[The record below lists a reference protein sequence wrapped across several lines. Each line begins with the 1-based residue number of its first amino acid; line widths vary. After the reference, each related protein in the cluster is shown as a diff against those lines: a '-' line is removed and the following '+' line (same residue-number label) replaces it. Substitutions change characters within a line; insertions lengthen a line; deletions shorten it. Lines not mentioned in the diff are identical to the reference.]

1 MRSFLLLWL
10 FGLCLRMT
18 VLAVPP
24 VIPMIHESLA
34 LTQAQVGALAS
45 LPVLLFSFAAV
56 PGSILIARFGAFRVL
71 VGGILLTGLGSALR
85 GAAPGALALFAATF
99 AMGVGIAIMQPSL
112 PSVVREWVPRRIALG
127 TAVYSNGLLMGEA
140 LAASLTIPVVL
151 PAVGQDWRLA
161 LVAWSLPVFAI
172 AIAGA
177 LHQRGM
183 PPEPRHEHARVWWP
197 DWKAPTT
204 WRLGLISGGCSSIYF
219 TTNAFLPDWLRHVG
233 RADLLG
239 AALSANN
246 WLQIPASLL
255 ILAFSG
261 RVMMRRWPFVAM
273 GTLFTAAVVV
283 MVQSRGAGIVLGSG
297 VIGFC
302 SAFVLTL
309 TLALPPMLVAPRD
322 VPRVSAAMFAIGYLC
337 AIVTPVLGGWLWD
350 ATGIA
355 WAAFVP
361 AGLFGP
367 LMVVMAWGLRLER
380 PG

>member
-1 MRSFLLLWL
+1 
-10 FGLCLRMT
+10 
-18 VLAVPP
+18 
-24 VIPMIHESLA
+24 
-34 LTQAQVGALAS
+34 VGH
-45 LPVLLFSFAAV
+45 
-56 PGSILIARFGAFRVL
+56 
-71 VGGILLTGLGSALR
+71 
-85 GAAPGALALFAATF
+85 
-99 AMGVGIAIMQPSL
+99 
-112 PSVVREWVPRRIALG
+112 
-127 TAVYSNGLLMGEA
+127 
-140 LAASLTIPVVL
+140 
-151 PAVGQDWRLA
+151 DWRLA
-161 LVAWSLPVFAI
+161 LVAWSVPVFAI
-172 AIAGA
+172 AIVGA

-183 PPEPRHEHARVWWP
+183 PAQPHHERARLWWP
-197 DWKAPTT
+197 DWKAPAT

-219 TTNAFLPDWLRHVG
+219 TTNAFLPDWLRYVG
-233 RADLLG
+233 RPDLLG

-261 RVMMRRWPFVAM
+261 RVMMRRWPFMVM

-283 MVQSRGAGIVLGSG
+283 MVQSRGAGIVVGSG

-309 TLALPPMLVAPRD
+309 TLALPPMLVAPQD

-367 LMVVMAWGLRLER
+367 LMVAMAWGLRLER

>member
-1 MRSFLLLWL
+1 MRSFVLLWL

-24 VIPMIHESLA
+24 VIPLIHESLA

-56 PGSILIARFGAFRVL
+56 PGSVLIARFGAFRVL
-71 VGGILLTGLGSALR
+71 VGGILLTAAGSALR
-85 GAAPGALALFAATF
+85 GAAPDAPTLFAATF

-112 PSVVREWVPRRIALG
+112 PSVVRAWVPRRIALG

-140 LAASLTIPVVL
+140 LAASLTIPVVVPL
-151 PAVGQDWRLA
+151 VGHDWRLA
-161 LVAWSLPVFAI
+161 LVAWSVPVFAI

-183 PPEPRHEHARVWWP
+183 PAQPHHERARLWWP
-197 DWKAPTT
+197 DWKAPAT

-219 TTNAFLPDWLRHVG
+219 TTNAFLPDWLRYVG
-233 RADLLG
+233 RPDLLG

-261 RVMMRRWPFVAM
+261 RVMMRRWPFMVM

-283 MVQSRGAGIVLGSG
+283 MVQSRGAGIVVGSG

-309 TLALPPMLVAPRD
+309 TLALPPMLVAPQD

-367 LMVVMAWGLRLER
+367 LMVAMAWGLRLER